1 MDDRRDAQE
10 DDADVTSDA
19 HRLWNMC
26 AALLR
31 AQVSEPVWHTAFE
44 GVRAVDFDG
53 RTLTLGVSSP
63 LAKERIEGRYL
74 GLVRDALAEAGVPQA
89 DLVLRIEPPEPP
101 QLWTVPTPGST
112 PRAPEQDWP
121 WIRKGGPL

>member
-1 MDDRRDAQE
+1 MCGRPQVWTVLWTTGTGAGGRS
-10 DDADVTSDA
+10 DVMSDA

-31 AQVSEPVWHTAFE
+31 AQVSDPVWHTAFE

-63 LAKERIEGRYL
+63 LAKERIEVGSSLRSSL
-74 GLVRDALAEAGVPQA
+74 RVRRLY
-89 DLVLRIEPPEPP
+89 
-101 QLWTVPTPGST
+101 
-112 PRAPEQDWP
+112 
-121 WIRKGGPL
+121 